1 MMSVS
6 IRPAGMHSFS
16 TEPPTVAKPAGNE
29 SDPELVCVS
38 LREIL
43 MLQARYGDSQLGPW
57 KQSAGEG
64 LDSAPVRSCHSER
77 PPAKH
82 HPGEIFAAGRTT
94 CIVAFLTLSRIF

>member
-1 MMSVS
+1 MSVS

-43 MLQARYGDSQLGPW
+43 MVQA
-57 KQSAGEG
+57 
-64 LDSAPVRSCHSER
+64 
-77 PPAKH
+77 
-82 HPGEIFAAGRTT
+82 
-94 CIVAFLTLSRIF
+94 